1 MSDQTHETSSN
12 QGLTATLNLPRLIFI
27 GLAYFS
33 LAPAIYLNMGF
44 METDANGPVM
54 PFLFIV
60 ITIAVLPTAISFA
73 VLSNR
78 RPSAGSGYTW
88 LSEFVHRG
96 VGLWTGA
103 VMILAYVFVCSI
115 YAPAFGLFFNAFLSA
130 IGVNGS
136 EWTGIAGGLVM
147 VVVAGF
153 VARGDVKT
161 GAMVIGLLM
170 VLEAGFVA
178 VLAVIIVVKGGTLG
192 HFSAVPFKPSE
203 AGAGLNGL
211 ALAAVF
217 AFLSIAAVDSIAPVA
232 EESHTPKRLIPL
244 ATILITIGAG
254 AYWALTS
261 YAFAIAVPVQ
271 TVAHYVDAGQLT
283 PVYPIAKQYI
293 GGWAVLVPITGFTAA
308 LASYGASLYAA
319 SRLMYAVSRQGFLPR
334 YLSRV
339 ERRHGAPWNAEL
351 TVLGVSTTLFLLG
364 VLWQGSI
371 AGAYGYLA
379 EVFVF
384 FVLIM
389 YLLVNVANFVY
400 HRRWPAEAHWFMTG
414 VVPVVGIVIDA
425 YILYRGFFV
434 AELALPFR
442 TGSSVVWLS
451 LGLAVAGAAWAWWN
465 LRRSTPHTQQ
475 VVDSAFEPARPP
487 ADEHS

>member
-1 MSDQTHETSSN
+1 MSDGSHQVASGHK
-12 QGLTATLNLPRLIFI
+12 LTASLNLPRLIFI

-44 METDANGPVM
+44 MATDANGPVM

-73 VLSNR
+73 ILSNR

-96 VGLWTGA
+96 VGLWTGF
-103 VMILAYVFVCSI
+103 VMIAAYVFVCSI
-115 YAPAFGLFFNAFLSA
+115 YPPAFALFFNAFLSA
-130 IGVNGS
+130 ISVNIS
-136 EWTGIAGGLVM
+136 DSTGIVGGLVM

-153 VARGDVKT
+153 VARGNVKT

-170 VLEAGFVA
+170 VLEAGFIV

-192 HFSAVPFKPSE
+192 HFSAVPFKPSAAS
-203 AGAGLNGL
+203 AGINGL
-211 ALAAVF
+211 GLAAVF

-232 EESHTPKRLIPL
+232 EESHTPKRLIPQ

-254 AYWALTS
+254 TYWTLTS
-261 YAFAIAVPVQ
+261 YAFAIAVPVETIAQ
-271 TVAHYVDAGQLT
+271 YVDAGQLT
-283 PVYPIAKQYI
+283 PVYPIAEQYI
-293 GGWAVLVPITGFTAA
+293 GGWAILVPITGFTAA

-319 SRLMYAVSRQGFLPR
+319 SRLAYAVSRQGYLPR

-351 TVLGVSTTLFLLG
+351 TVLAVSTALFLLG

-384 FVLIM
+384 FVLVM
-389 YLLVNVANFVY
+389 YLLVNLANLVY
-400 HRRWPAEAHWFMTG
+400 HRRWRAEAHWFMTG
-414 VVPVVGIVIDA
+414 VIPVAGIIIDL

-434 AELALPFR
+434 AQLALPFR
-442 TGSSVVWLS
+442 TGSSVVWLA
-451 LGLAVAGAAWAWWN
+451 LVLAIAGAVWAWWG
-465 LRRSTPHTQQ
+465 LRRRTVDTEAPIDTLF
-475 VVDSAFEPARPP
+475 DSAQRPV
-487 ADEHS
+487 E